1 MMKYNFSIIPVLKK
15 VNYNYVVIWKILEKS
30 QFALTQSSWTTLQEN
45 TCLTK
50 GTLQLPYYSTLFF
63 HKDLHSFLTQLTFY
77 CLVINMSAEVAT
89 KMLEPHIKK
98 LEDLIQS
105 NPKMDQILIK
115 MEEKTKVKKVYIAI
129 IFMVL
134 VVLWL
139 GSGHAGQLVCNFIG
153 FLYPAYASI
162 KAIGKPIFF

>member
-1 MMKYNFSIIPVLKK
+1 
-15 VNYNYVVIWKILEKS
+15 
-30 QFALTQSSWTTLQEN
+30 
-45 TCLTK
+45 
-50 GTLQLPYYSTLFF
+50 
-63 HKDLHSFLTQLTFY
+63 
-77 CLVINMSAEVAT
+77 MSAEVAT

-129 IFMVL
+129 IFIVL

-139 GSGHAGQLVCNFIG
+139 GSGHAGQLVCNLIG

-162 KAIGKPIFF
+162 KAIGKSMKISPISPPKAKRAKFVFYST

>member
-1 MMKYNFSIIPVLKK
+1 
-15 VNYNYVVIWKILEKS
+15 
-30 QFALTQSSWTTLQEN
+30 
-45 TCLTK
+45 
-50 GTLQLPYYSTLFF
+50 
-63 HKDLHSFLTQLTFY
+63 
-77 CLVINMSAEVAT
+77 MSAEVAT

-162 KAIGKPIFF
+162 KAIGKPFKKKAQSAPKPKPNKSVYSKYSKALRCTFFGE

>member
-1 MMKYNFSIIPVLKK
+1 
-15 VNYNYVVIWKILEKS
+15 
-30 QFALTQSSWTTLQEN
+30 
-45 TCLTK
+45 
-50 GTLQLPYYSTLFF
+50 
-63 HKDLHSFLTQLTFY
+63 
-77 CLVINMSAEVAT
+77 MSAEVAT

-162 KAIGKPIFF
+162 KAIGKPFFLKKPNQPQKRKSARFFLFIVLRIYDC